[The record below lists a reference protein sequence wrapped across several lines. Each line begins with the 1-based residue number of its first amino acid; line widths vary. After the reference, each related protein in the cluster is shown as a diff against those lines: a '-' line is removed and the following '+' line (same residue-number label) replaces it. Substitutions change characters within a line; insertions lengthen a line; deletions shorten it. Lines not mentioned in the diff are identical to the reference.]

1 MKTLESLE
9 SFKKGDLSKA
19 LEEVAIELD
28 KQLESK
34 EGQDQVVAIS
44 KGIQQEQR
52 EKGNTEFSGGDAS
65 EEILRKI
72 PEKVGCT
79 ACVVLVTATEIYV
92 ANVGDSR
99 AVLSQGLSVYD
110 LSDDHKPENEEEEQR
125 IVKARGNVDNGRVN
139 GELALSRAIGDMHY
153 KRNPNLSVAE

>member
-44 KGIQQEQR
+44 KDIQQE
-52 EKGNTEFSGGDAS
+52 
-65 EEILRKI
+65 
-72 PEKVGCT
+72 
-79 ACVVLVTATEIYV
+79 
-92 ANVGDSR
+92 
-99 AVLSQGLSVYD
+99 
-110 LSDDHKPENEEEEQR
+110 
-125 IVKARGNVDNGRVN
+125 
-139 GELALSRAIGDMHY
+139 
-153 KRNPNLSVAE
+153 